1 MVTKDFIKFLFKIS
15 FLYKKSYLFSFILLL
30 FFIFFIGVIIHI
42 RFPEISKLLNSLGSN
57 TDVKF
62 HLNLYLFEINN
73 IFGYLSI
80 FLINFILKIIILK
93 VSVQYGAL
101 ITKQISS
108 IYFDRYINELH
119 KNEKHDFFDEFRS
132 DLTIRLE
139 ILYSHFLLPS
149 LTILFSI
156 VAIFSGAVAL
166 LFIDF
171 NLTLLCCFVFIC
183 SYGIFLKLVKRNCFI
198 MIKLS
203 KNHHTN

>member
-1 MVTKDFIKFLFKIS
+1 M
-15 FLYKKSYLFSFILLL
+15 
-30 FFIFFIGVIIHI
+30 
-42 RFPEISKLLNSLGSN
+42 
-57 TDVKF
+57 
-62 HLNLYLFEINN
+62 
-73 IFGYLSI
+73 
-80 FLINFILKIIILK
+80 
-93 VSVQYGAL
+93 SVQYGAL

-183 SYGIFLKLVKRNCFI
+183 SYGIFFKISKKKLLYNDKTIKESSYKLTNIIDNLLKDYKGLLINKDLAFL
-198 MIKLS
+198 K
-203 KNHHTN
+203 KNFNVHNYELKDRLNYFLDTFLIYY